1 MNRSRQALYIP
12 HSQLYAGGANS
23 VDVDIMDK
31 GDSFRSNGEQSG
43 ARPACGLNLNL
54 EVQIV
59 DMLVNCV
66 QAVAVVIIM
75 ILCFV
80 AGYEAGKND
89 ATTHINRREYPIVM
103 EHKHGE

>member
-1 MNRSRQALYIP
+1 
-12 HSQLYAGGANS
+12 
-23 VDVDIMDK
+23 MDK

-54 EVQIV
+54 REVQIV
-59 DMLVNCV
+59 NMLVNCI

-80 AGYEAGKND
+80 AGYESGKND
-89 ATTHINRREYPIVM
+89 ATTHSKRREYPIIM

>member
-1 MNRSRQALYIP
+1 MPVPWA
-12 HSQLYAGGANS
+12 
-23 VDVDIMDK
+23 DITMDK
-31 GDSFRSNGEQSG
+31 GGSFRSNGEQSG

-59 DMLVNCV
+59 DMLVNCI

-89 ATTHINRREYPIVM
+89 TATHSKRREYPIMM

>member
-1 MNRSRQALYIP
+1 MSLIV
-12 HSQLYAGGANS
+12 NS
-23 VDVDIMDK
+23 I
-31 GDSFRSNGEQSG
+31 
-43 ARPACGLNLNL
+43 
-54 EVQIV
+54 
-59 DMLVNCV
+59 

-89 ATTHINRREYPIVM
+89 ATTHSKRREYPISM